1 MSSLPPTD
9 PEPATEKDA
18 TGALVWALC
27 AGLVAAYAFM
37 KAPDAG
43 GNQTFYTIT
52 GAVAVIVALVHA
64 YSAWVAFQRKPPS
77 AA

>member
-1 MSSLPPTD
+1 MTTPPPTA
-9 PEPATEKDA
+9 PGPSAEKDA
-18 TGALVWALC
+18 TGALVWTLC

-43 GNQTFYTIT
+43 GNKTFYYIT

-64 YSAWVAFQRKPPS
+64 FGAWVALRRKPPS

>member
-1 MSSLPPTD
+1 MSTPPPTD
-9 PEPATEKDA
+9 PGPPAEKDA
-18 TGALVWALC
+18 TGAFVWALC
-27 AGLVAAYAFM
+27 ATFVAVYAFM

-43 GNQTFYTIT
+43 GNRTFYYIT

-64 YSAWVAFQRKPPS
+64 YSAWVAFKRKPPS

>member
-1 MSSLPPTD
+1 MSAPPPAD
-9 PEPATEKDA
+9 PGPPAEKDA
-18 TGALVWALC
+18 TGAVVWALC

-43 GNQTFYTIT
+43 RNQTFYYIT

-64 YSAWVAFQRKPPS
+64 FSAWVAFKGKPPS

>member
-1 MSSLPPTD
+1 MSTPP
-9 PEPATEKDA
+9 PAEPGPATEKDA
-18 TGALVWALC
+18 TGALVWALS

-43 GNQTFYTIT
+43 GNRTFYYIT

-64 YSAWVAFQRKPPS
+64 YSAWVAFTRKPPS